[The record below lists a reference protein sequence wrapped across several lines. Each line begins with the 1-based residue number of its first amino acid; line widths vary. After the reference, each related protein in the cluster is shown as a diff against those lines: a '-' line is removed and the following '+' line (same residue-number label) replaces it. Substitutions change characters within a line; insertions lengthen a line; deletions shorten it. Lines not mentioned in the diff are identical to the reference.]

1 MAFILNGQVIKEAGD
16 YLSKGARR
24 RIHSSMRVDLYQ
36 DLSNLMKYIDHPMSV
51 GFDVFVEMLQSDEEL
66 LKKFVDRVKK
76 Y

>member
-1 MAFILNGQVIKEAGD
+1 MAFILNGQVIKEAND

-36 DLSNLMKYIDHPMSV
+36 DLSNLMKYINHPMSV
-51 GFDVFVEMLQSDEEL
+51 GFDVLVEMLQEDEEL
-66 LKKFVDRVKK
+66 LKEFIDRVKK